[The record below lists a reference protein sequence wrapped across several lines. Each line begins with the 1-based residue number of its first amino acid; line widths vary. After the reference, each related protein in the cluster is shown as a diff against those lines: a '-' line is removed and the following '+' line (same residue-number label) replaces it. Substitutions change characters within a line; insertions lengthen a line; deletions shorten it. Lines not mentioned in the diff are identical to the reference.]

1 MTRISVPGNGGYRW
15 PEEGLTH
22 IPDWVY
28 TSDEIFARERER
40 IFPRARAHISG

>member
-1 MTRISVPGNGGYRW
+1 MATNRIDAGNGTYRW

-28 TSDEIFARERER
+28 TSD
-40 IFPRARAHISG
+40 